1 MTMNTP
7 FFLPHSTQ
15 ELADE
20 IIRCIP
26 KMLTVDTYDITDNG
40 LEVFPSESLYCND
53 TEEVYYK
60 GAFGNRGKECF
71 NTTELLNLPHY
82 SIFKE
87 FSLFKME
94 AAYENDFYF
103 ENGKETSVKL
113 KIYDNGES
121 KIQHWITIR
130 AYTQNGVE
138 IKEKVSTMLL
148 NNCNGDVTEKT
159 FHILPTNVD
168 SDKFDVV
175 FDISMEGHAS
185 MNLFKLT
192 FFAK

>member
-7 FFLPHSTQ
+7 FFLPHSTR

-26 KMLTVDTYDITDNG
+26 KMLSIDTYDITDEG
-40 LEVFPSESLYCND
+40 LEVFPKDDFYCKD
-53 TEEVYYK
+53 TVDVYYK
-60 GAFGNRGKECF
+60 GAFGNRASEYF
-71 NTTELLNLPHY
+71 NTTELMSLPHY

-87 FSLFKME
+87 FSLFKMQ
-94 AAYENDFYF
+94 AIYENDFFF

-113 KIYDNGES
+113 KIYDNGEA
-121 KIQHWITIR
+121 KIQHWLTIR
-130 AYTQNGVE
+130 AYTSDGIEV
-138 IKEKVSTMLL
+138 KEKVCTAPL

-159 FHILPTNVD
+159 FHILPTRVD
-168 SDKFDVV
+168 GDKFDVV

-185 MNLFKLT
+185 MNLFKVS